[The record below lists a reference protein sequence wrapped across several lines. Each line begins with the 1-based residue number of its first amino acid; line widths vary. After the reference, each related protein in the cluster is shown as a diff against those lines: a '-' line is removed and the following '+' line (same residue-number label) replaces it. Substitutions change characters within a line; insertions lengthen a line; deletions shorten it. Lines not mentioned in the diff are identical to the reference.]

1 MTFLRALTKPMTDSD
16 KALMHMLQR
25 GMNVDHYV
33 LANWKQLVKIKKL
46 LRKAS
51 MNELEA
57 VLDGLLEVQASSVP
71 DGFDGPLIQQNVIPG
86 FPPTLLKISIES
98 ETREDVV

>member
-1 MTFLRALTKPMTDSD
+1 MQ
-16 KALMHMLQR
+16 MLQR

-33 LANWKQLVKIKKL
+33 LANWKQLVRIKKL

-51 MNELEA
+51 MNDLVA
-57 VLDGLLEVQASSVP
+57 VLDGLLEVQGSSVP
-71 DGFDGPLIQQNVIPG
+71 EEFDGPLIQQNMVPG
-86 FPPTLLKISIES
+86 FPPTILKVSIES

>member
-1 MTFLRALTKPMTDSD
+1 MTDSD
-16 KALMHMLQR
+16 KAQMHMLQR
-25 GMNVDHYV
+25 GMNVDHYL
-33 LANWKQLVKIKKL
+33 LANWKQLVRIKKL

-57 VLDGLLEVQASSVP
+57 VIDGLLEVQGSSVP
-71 DGFDGPLIQQNVIPG
+71 DDFDGPLIQQNMIPG
-86 FPPTLLKISIES
+86 FPPTILKVSLES

>member
-1 MTFLRALTKPMTDSD
+1 
-16 KALMHMLQR
+16 
-25 GMNVDHYV
+25 
-33 LANWKQLVKIKKL
+33 VKIKKL

-57 VLDGLLEVQASSVP
+57 VLDGLLEVQGSSVP
-71 DGFDGPLIQQNVIPG
+71 EDFEGPLIQQNMISG

-98 ETREDVV
+98 ETRDDVV

>member
-1 MTFLRALTKPMTDSD
+1 MQ
-16 KALMHMLQR
+16 MLQR

-33 LANWKQLVKIKKL
+33 LANWKCLVKIKKL

-57 VLDGLLEVQASSVP
+57 VLDGLLEVQASSVL
-71 DGFDGPLIQQNVIPG
+71 DGFDGPLIQQNMVAG
-86 FPPTLLKISIES
+86 FPPTMFKVSIES
-98 ETREDVV
+98 ETREETE

>member
-1 MTFLRALTKPMTDSD
+1 MTDSD
-16 KALMHMLQR
+16 KALMHILQR

-57 VLDGLLEVQASSVP
+57 VLDGLLEVQASSVS
-71 DGFDGPLIQQNVIPG
+71 DGFDGPLIQQNMVPG
-86 FPPTLLKISIES
+86 FPPTMLNVSIES

>member
-1 MTFLRALTKPMTDSD
+1 MTDPD

-71 DGFDGPLIQQNVIPG
+71 DGFDGPLIQQNMISG
-86 FPPTLLKISIES
+86 FPPTMLKVSIES
-98 ETREDVV
+98 ETREETE

>member
-1 MTFLRALTKPMTDSD
+1 MKPMTETD
-16 KALMHMLQR
+16 KTLMHMLQR

-33 LANWKQLVKIKKL
+33 RANWKQLVRIKKL

-57 VLDGLLEVQASSVP
+57 VVDGLLEVQASSVP
-71 DGFDGPLIQQNVIPG
+71 EDFDGPLIQQNMVPG
-86 FPPTLLKISIES
+86 FPPTMLKVSLES

>member
-1 MTFLRALTKPMTDSD
+1 MTDSD
-16 KALMHMLQR
+16 KAIMQMLQR
-25 GMNVDHYV
+25 GLNCDHYV
-33 LANWKQLVKIKKL
+33 LANWKQLVRIKKL

-71 DGFDGPLIQQNVIPG
+71 EDFAGPLIQQNMVAG
-86 FPPTLLKISIES
+86 FPPSMLKVSIES
-98 ETREDVV
+98 ETCEETE

>member
-1 MTFLRALTKPMTDSD
+1 
-16 KALMHMLQR
+16 LQR
-25 GMNVDHYV
+25 AMNVDHYV
-33 LANWKQLVKIKKL
+33 LANWKHLVKIKKL

-57 VLDGLLEVQASSVP
+57 VIDGLLEVQASSVP

-98 ETREDVV
+98 ETREDVA

>member
-1 MTFLRALTKPMTDSD
+1 
-16 KALMHMLQR
+16 MLQR

-51 MNELEA
+51 MNELEG
-57 VLDGLLEVQASSVP
+57 VLDELLEVQASSVP
-71 DGFDGPLIQQNVIPG
+71 DGFDGPLIQQNMIPG
-86 FPPTLLKISIES
+86 FPPTMLKISIES

>member
-1 MTFLRALTKPMTDSD
+1 MTDSD
-16 KALMHMLQR
+16 KALMQMLQR
-25 GMNVDHYV
+25 GLNCDHYV
-33 LANWKQLVKIKKL
+33 LANWKQLVRIKKL

-57 VLDGLLEVQASSVP
+57 VLDGLLEVQGSSVP
-71 DGFDGPLIQQNVIPG
+71 EEFDGPLIQQNMVPG
-86 FPPTLLKISIES
+86 FPPTILKVSIES

>member
-1 MTFLRALTKPMTDSD
+1 MTDSD

-51 MNELEA
+51 MNELEV
-57 VLDGLLEVQASSVP
+57 VLDGLLEVQGSSVP
-71 DGFDGPLIQQNVIPG
+71 DGFEGPLIQQNVIPG
-86 FPPTLLKISIES
+86 FPPTLLKVSIES
-98 ETREDVV
+98 ETREETE

>member
-1 MTFLRALTKPMTDSD
+1 MTDSD
-16 KALMHMLQR
+16 KALMQMLQR
-25 GMNVDHYV
+25 GMNCDHYL
-33 LANWKQLVKIKKL
+33 LAYWKPLVKIKKL

-71 DGFDGPLIQQNVIPG
+71 DGFDGPLIQQNMVPG